1 MENLHWEPLAPA
13 CRVLVSREHTF
24 NTDTI
29 LLAHFAAPKHK
40 ERCIDLGTGCGTIS
54 LLWQANYAPRHIT
67 AVELG
72 EQAFSQALRSVS
84 ENGYEATAP
93 HVPTLGQGCAGWGQR
108 YGYQIWENNSGSYR
122 ADGAFGQYI
131 MVFPQK
137 DMVIVT
143 TAEEI
148 DGTRVFPLVE
158 QYLLANLTDPQKG
171 RDAWAYEHL
180 QKVLCQ
186 WEAPA
191 VYEPSSSYLQA
202 LLQDKTYLLKSVDSQ
217 EQHQL
222 RLQLANSRLAIAV
235 DGIQS
240 LESSCVTDR
249 HGETT
254 FAIEIPSNS
263 PLRGPEQRS
272 RAWSYSAHHTWVDQD
287 TLLLTVCW
295 RETGHY
301 QTWKFQF
308 DGEKLFLWVTD
319 GVKGMF
325 QLFGATS
332 DRNVCFR
339 DRVFVGE
346 TQK

>member
-1 MENLHWEPLAPA
+1 MRPPL
-13 CRVLVSREHTF
+13 
-24 NTDTI
+24 
-29 LLAHFAAPKHK
+29 
-40 ERCIDLGTGCGTIS
+40 
-54 LLWQANYAPRHIT
+54 
-67 AVELG
+67 
-72 EQAFSQALRSVS
+72 
-84 ENGYEATAP
+84 P

-108 YGYQIWENNSGSYR
+108 YGYQIWENSPGSYR

-217 EQHQL
+217 EQAPAPAAAGKQPAGHCRGRHPVSGELL
-222 RLQLANSRLAIAV
+222 RNGSA
-235 DGIQS
+235 
-240 LESSCVTDR
+240 
-249 HGETT
+249 
-254 FAIEIPSNS
+254 
-263 PLRGPEQRS
+263 RGDDLC
-272 RAWSYSAHHTWVDQD
+272 H
-287 TLLLTVCW
+287 
-295 RETGHY
+295 
-301 QTWKFQF
+301 
-308 DGEKLFLWVTD
+308 
-319 GVKGMF
+319 
-325 QLFGATS
+325 
-332 DRNVCFR
+332 
-339 DRVFVGE
+339 
-346 TQK
+346 

>member
-1 MENLHWEPLAPA
+1 
-13 CRVLVSREHTF
+13 
-24 NTDTI
+24 
-29 LLAHFAAPKHK
+29 
-40 ERCIDLGTGCGTIS
+40 
-54 LLWQANYAPRHIT
+54 
-67 AVELG
+67 
-72 EQAFSQALRSVS
+72 
-84 ENGYEATAP
+84 
-93 HVPTLGQGCAGWGQR
+93 
-108 YGYQIWENNSGSYR
+108 
-122 ADGAFGQYI
+122 

-263 PLRGPEQRS
+263 PCGGRNSALGPGPTLPTTPGWTRIPCYSQSAGGNRAITRPGNSNSMGRS
-272 RAWSYSAHHTWVDQD
+272 SS
-287 TLLLTVCW
+287 CGSP
-295 RETGHY
+295 TG
-301 QTWKFQF
+301 
-308 DGEKLFLWVTD
+308 
-319 GVKGMF
+319 
-325 QLFGATS
+325 
-332 DRNVCFR
+332 
-339 DRVFVGE
+339 
-346 TQK
+346 